1 MMFGAGMLLWPL
13 LIVGLVWFLIN
24 QRDRSTPQASVQA
37 DATRRPD
44 ARALLDERYARGELD
59 RDEYLMRRADLS

>member
-24 QRDRSTPQASVQA
+24 QRDRPTQNPFESRSVSE
-37 DATRRPD
+37 RPD
-44 ARALLDERYARGELD
+44 ARTLLDERYVRGEMEQ
-59 RDEYLMRRADLS
+59 DEYLMRRQDLD

>member
-24 QRDRSTPQASVQA
+24 QRDRSTQEPSVPA
-37 DATRRPD
+37 NAPKRPD

-59 RDEYLMRRADLS
+59 RDEYLMRREDLG

>member
-24 QRDRSTPQASVQA
+24 QRDRPSQSPSVG
-37 DATRRPD
+37 RSVSERPD
-44 ARALLDERYARGELD
+44 ARALLDERYARGEME
-59 RDEYLMRRADLS
+59 RDEYLMRRQDLD